1 MISSK
6 ELVDFLNFEYYKL
19 ESTDPLPCPPVFYRS
34 PVKCMNNKY
43 VQVTLKKD
51 DKKGLK
57 NVTLKDYLI

>member
-19 ESTDPLPCPPVFYRS
+19 ESTDPLGPLPCPPVFYRS
-34 PVKCMNNKY
+34 PVKCMNNK
-43 VQVTLKKD
+43 VTLKKD